1 MKCLFYTV
9 HLHQDSQTNQNPTVV
24 KTSLQFDDQVDVLI
38 NDKDIF
44 LTKKKKENEKKG
56 CEIGGQHFE
65 FII

>member
-1 MKCLFYTV
+1 M
-9 HLHQDSQTNQNPTVV
+9 

-44 LTKKKKENEKKG
+44 LKKKKKENEKKG

>member
-1 MKCLFYTV
+1 M
-9 HLHQDSQTNQNPTVV
+9 

-44 LTKKKKENEKKG
+44 LTKKKENEKKG